1 MEVVLRAKLV
11 GDVGYRFGGEFGD
24 CSIAAAAEGNRR

>member
-11 GDVGYRFGGEFGD
+11 DDVGYRFGGEFGD
-24 CSIAAAAEGNRR
+24 CSIAAAAKRNRR